1 MRFMEKYAKTGII
14 IEKKKTM
21 LKQKIVLIGFPG
33 MALVGKGVA
42 EYLINALGLEL
53 EVVMH
58 PIHSP
63 ANVVVDNGLI
73 ITPSINIY
81 SKRDVDIAV
90 VTSSFQPQTDEGQ
103 NIVAHFVLE
112 YLANKKVLSIISAA
126 AYVTSNPSKPRK
138 VYVASTHR
146 EFLRRLLDI
155 GLSPM
160 EGGISGLNGL
170 IPGLSY
176 MYGLPGAVLLGETG
190 EIYVAGN
197 LMDYLAVASVL
208 EAISK
213 IANIELDT
221 RELFRKGEELEEKI
235 TTQALR
241 EIETE
246 EKPSAPTHL

>member
-1 MRFMEKYAKTGII
+1 MEKFTKNAII
-14 IEKKKTM
+14 LERKKTI

-42 EYLINALGLEL
+42 EYLINILGLEL
-53 EVVMH
+53 EAVIH

-73 ITPSINIY
+73 IAPSINIY
-81 SKRDVDIAV
+81 TKRDVDLAV

-103 NIVAHFVLE
+103 NMVAHLLLE
-112 YLANKKVLSIISAA
+112 FLVNKKILSIISAA

-146 EFLRRLLDI
+146 ELLRKLLDL
-155 GLSPM
+155 GLIPM

-190 EIYVAGN
+190 ELYVAGN
-197 LMDYLAVASVL
+197 IMDYLAVASVI

-213 IANIELDT
+213 LTNIELDT
-221 RELFRKGEELEEKI
+221 RELYRKGEELEEKI
-235 TTQALR
+235 TSQALR

>member
-1 MRFMEKYAKTGII
+1 
-14 IEKKKTM
+14 
-21 LKQKIVLIGFPG
+21 
-33 MALVGKGVA
+33 
-42 EYLINALGLEL
+42 
-53 EVVMH
+53 
-58 PIHSP
+58 
-63 ANVVVDNGLI
+63 
-73 ITPSINIY
+73 
-81 SKRDVDIAV
+81 
-90 VTSSFQPQTDEGQ
+90 
-103 NIVAHFVLE
+103 
-112 YLANKKVLSIISAA
+112 
-126 AYVTSNPSKPRK
+126 
-138 VYVASTHR
+138 
-146 EFLRRLLDI
+146 
-155 GLSPM
+155 
-160 EGGISGLNGL
+160 
-170 IPGLSY
+170 